1 MSNANTQPTDWSV
14 TYGDITLDFATL
26 PHASKMAMLKR
37 GTAHYFGNEYNS
49 AVLSREVSAICAN
62 HDAEVQK
69 ANRTKW
75 DGMSTEERKVHL
87 KAFREGRADEAQAIR
102 ASEMAE
108 FVKDLAEGKVGVSV
122 RGPSVDPLTAIMQR
136 LAKARV
142 VNILKA
148 NKIAVPKK
156 ADDKVTLGGT
166 EYTMAQLITRQMDK
180 PEVKT
185 EIEREAKKVMADQAK
200 AVKKAEGV
208 AATDLL

>member
-1 MSNANTQPTDWSV
+1 MSDQANRDMSV
-14 TYGDITLDFATL
+14 TYGDINLDFATL
-26 PHASKMAMLKR
+26 PHASVMAMLKR

-49 AVLSREVSAICAN
+49 AVLSREVAAIVAN
-62 HDAEVQK
+62 DDAEVQK

-87 KAFREGRADEAQAIR
+87 KAFRENRADEAAAIR

-108 FVKDLAEGKVGVSV
+108 FVRDLNEGKVGVSV

-156 ADDKVTLGGT
+156 NDDKVSLGGT
-166 EYTMAQLITRQMDK
+166 EYTMPQLIERQFAK
-180 PEVKT
+180 PEVKA
-185 EIEREAKKVMADQAK
+185 EIEREAKKALAEQAK
-200 AVKKAEGV
+200 AAKKAEGV